1 MKHSDRHLR
10 RLDDRYFNSR
20 LADRLQK
27 RRARRIVFILSV
39 LGLIAFG
46 FLVGFTVWSFI
57 APNPTSPLEKLL
69 SALFWVAIVFVIQ
82 IEPLLVM
89 SIRSAIAWPGQPY
102 DERQEQLNMKARS
115 EVRPFVLAML
125 GIAILTG
132 LGMLIAM
139 SAGFLPFSHPIYG
152 GIPIYS
158 GMGMILFA
166 LAKNA
171 PYLLLAWQLPDEP
184 SDDSDLGDDG

>member
-1 MKHSDRHLR
+1 MKHSDRYLR

-20 LADRLQK
+20 LADRLKK
-27 RRARRIVFILSV
+27 RRARRIVFILS
-39 LGLIAFG
+39 LLSLIAFG
-46 FLVGFTVWSFI
+46 FLVGFTVWTFI
-57 APNPTSPLEKLL
+57 APNPASPVEKLF

-82 IEPLLVM
+82 VEPLLVM

-102 DERQEQLNMKARS
+102 DERQQQLNIKARS
-115 EVRPFVLAML
+115 DARPFVLAMM

-139 SAGFLPFSHPIYG
+139 SAGFLSFSHPLYG
-152 GIPIYS
+152 GIPIYT
-158 GMGMILFA
+158 GIGMILFA

-184 SDDSDLGDDG
+184 SDDSELGDD

>member
-1 MKHSDRHLR
+1 MKPSDRYLR
-10 RLDDRYFNSR
+10 QLDARYFNSR
-20 LADRLQK
+20 LADRLKK
-27 RRARRIVFILSV
+27 RRARRTVFILS
-39 LGLIAFG
+39 LLSLITFG
-46 FLVGFTVWSFI
+46 FLVGFTVWTFI

-102 DERQEQLNMKARS
+102 DERQQQLNIKARS
-115 EVRPFVLAML
+115 DARPFVLAMM

-132 LGMLIAM
+132 LGLLIAM
-139 SAGFLPFSHPIYG
+139 SAGYLSFSHPLYG
-152 GIPIYS
+152 GIPIYI
-158 GMGMILFA
+158 GICLILFA

-184 SDDSDLGDDG
+184 SDDSELEND